1 MSSPNPA
8 HQLTLIFNALPCDS
22 EYELWPMT
30 DANIPSIST
39 AMDTLTDMHVKAIL
53 CEMNLVKVN
62 SSNEIVITSHD
73 KMMDIQMHLETASYK
88 VLVRDSRYRN
98 NTHKSFYICKQN
110 LPTAANQQ
118 AQKRRRHVQS
128 LVFDLSY

>member
-8 HQLTLIFNALPCDS
+8 HQLTLIFNALPCDI

-39 AMDTLTDMHVKAIL
+39 AMDTLTAMYVKAIL

-62 SSNEIVITSHD
+62 LSNKIVIISRD
-73 KMMDIQMHLETASYK
+73 KND
-88 VLVRDSRYRN
+88 
-98 NTHKSFYICKQN
+98 
-110 LPTAANQQ
+110 
-118 AQKRRRHVQS
+118 
-128 LVFDLSY
+128 